1 MTDDQI
7 SILVKT
13 WPRDEIK
20 NDDIYMILQTIVFK
34 LLSN

>member
-1 MTDDQI
+1 MTDNQI

-13 WPRDEIK
+13 LPRDEIK
-20 NDDIYMILQTIVFK
+20 NDDISMILQTIVFK